1 MIVDY
6 RAYTF
11 KPGTIPAFYE
21 MFEKEGLEPQQRILG
36 NFIGMYRTEVGNV
49 NEVIH
54 MWGYENALERDQR
67 RAELYK
73 DPVFAD
79 YVVRARELITAQ
91 DVRTLI
97 PAPFNPKQAAVT

>member
-1 MIVDY
+1 MIIDY

-11 KPGTIPAFYE
+11 RPGSIPTFYE

-36 NFIGMYRTEVGNV
+36 NFLGMYRTDVGNV

-54 MWGYENALERDQR
+54 MWGYENSGEKERR
-67 RAELYK
+67 REELYK
-73 DPVFAD
+73 DPGFAD
-79 YVVRARELITAQ
+79 YVVRARELITGQ

-97 PAPFNPKQAAVT
+97 PAPFNPK

>member
-11 KPGTIPAFYE
+11 KPGTVPAFYD

-36 NFIGMYRTEVGNV
+36 DFIGMYRTEVGNV

-54 MWGYENALERDQR
+54 MWGYENALERDRR
-67 RAELYK
+67 RA
-73 DPVFAD
+73 
-79 YVVRARELITAQ
+79 
-91 DVRTLI
+91 
-97 PAPFNPKQAAVT
+97 